1 VYDKATTRPCGISLQ
16 GRLVDEP
23 GDPALAGQAVVE
35 GVESANAPT
44 RFLLGKDTCEQALR
58 KLEAMRSEFEAWKEA
73 TCATHF
79 AAFAESA

>member
-1 VYDKATTRPCGISLQ
+1 
-16 GRLVDEP
+16 
-23 GDPALAGQAVVE
+23 VE

-73 TCATHF
+73 TYATHF